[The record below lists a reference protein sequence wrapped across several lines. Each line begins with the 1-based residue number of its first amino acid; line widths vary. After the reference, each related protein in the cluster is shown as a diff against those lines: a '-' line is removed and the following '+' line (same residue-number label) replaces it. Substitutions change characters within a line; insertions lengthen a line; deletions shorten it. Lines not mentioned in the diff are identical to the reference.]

1 MKPILIPLA
10 CASATYFMFTLAQF
24 IHLLSF
30 QVEESDEQ
38 NPLSTK
44 GKQLAGEAGWIERLP
59 TAPETA
65 TDADTGSQRNESE
78 TSRLSA
84 RS

>member
-1 MKPILIPLA
+1 MTSIPFLLA
-10 CASATYFMFTLAQF
+10 IGSVVYFMFTLIQF

-30 QVEESDEQ
+30 QEEER
-38 NPLSTK
+38 NERTHGACK
-44 GKQLAGEAGWIERLP
+44 REQLAGEAGGIERLP

-65 TDADTGSQRNESE
+65 TDAYTGSQRNESE

>member
-1 MKPILIPLA
+1 MTSIPFILAIG
-10 CASATYFMFTLAQF
+10 SVTYFMFTLIQF
-24 IHLLSF
+24 IRLLSF
-30 QVEESDEQ
+30 QEEER
-38 NPLSTK
+38 NELTHLAIK
-44 GKQLAGEAGWIERLP
+44 REQLAGEAGGIEGLP

>member
-1 MKPILIPLA
+1 MTSIPFILAIG
-10 CASATYFMFTLAQF
+10 SVTYFMFTLIQF

-30 QVEESDEQ
+30 QEEERDERSR
-38 NPLSTK
+38 LAIK
-44 GKQLAGEAGWIERLP
+44 RKQPAGEAGGIEGLP

>member
-10 CASATYFMFTLAQF
+10 CASATYFMFTLIQF

-30 QVEESDEQ
+30 QEEKRNETTH
-38 NPLSTK
+38 LAIK
-44 GKQLAGEAGWIERLP
+44 RKQLAGEAGRIERLP